1 MEDTVSTEQRDQQ
14 QPQAPAPAPQPQ
26 DPRKEFAK
34 KGALAAIGGA
44 FSGAAKAAVAR
55 LLGGDS

>member
-1 MEDTVSTEQRDQQ
+1 MSTEQRDQQ

-34 KGALAAIGGA
+34 KGALAAIGA
-44 FSGAAKAAVAR
+44 TFSGAARAVVAS
-55 LLGGDS
+55 LLEGDS

>member
-1 MEDTVSTEQRDQQ
+1 MSTEQRDQQ